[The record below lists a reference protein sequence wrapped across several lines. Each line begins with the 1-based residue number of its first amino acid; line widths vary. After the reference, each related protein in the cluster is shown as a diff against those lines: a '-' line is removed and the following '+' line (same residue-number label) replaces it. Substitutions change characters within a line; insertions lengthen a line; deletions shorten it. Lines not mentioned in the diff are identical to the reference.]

1 VVEEESGARV
11 LRVHTLVGDPRV
23 CRVDIEGAGQ
33 FRLDVETA
41 RALGL
46 AEGQEISEAVL
57 SRVAA
62 AAARHDAR
70 TVALRLLQ
78 RRLRSRAEIE
88 AALRRRSIAREAI
101 LAVSAELRSTGW
113 IDDSRFARVWIQD
126 RQALRPCG
134 ARRLRAELLAK
145 GVAPQIAEEAIAAL
159 VPRATEDTLA
169 LEQARARL
177 ARLRGLAPVVARRR
191 TAAWLQRR
199 GYATDVIVR
208 TLRMVTREHTD
219 QPDVDPAA

>member
-1 VVEEESGARV
+1 M
-11 LRVHTLVGDPRV
+11 HTLAADPRV
-23 CRVDIEGAGQ
+23 CRVDIEGRGQ

-46 AEGQEISEAVL
+46 AEGQEIGEAVL
-57 SRVAA
+57 SRIAE

-78 RRLRSRAEIE
+78 RRLRSRAELE
-88 AALRRRSIAREAI
+88 AALRRRRIARETI
-101 LAVSAELRSTGW
+101 LALSAELRVAGW

-126 RQALRPCG
+126 RMALRPCG

-159 VPRATEDTLA
+159 VPRAAEDTLA

-177 ARLRGLAPVVARRR
+177 RRLGGLAPVVARRR
-191 TAAWLQRR
+191 MAAWLQRR
-199 GYATDVIVR
+199 GYAADVIVR
-208 TLRMVTREHTD
+208 TLRAVTREHPD